1 MTIVAAR
8 RYSAGKV
15 IDAALDL
22 EHCGLPT
29 GEGEFDWIGVAEP
42 TEEELALLQRR
53 YGLHPLAI
61 EDALTRGAPAKAEAF
76 GPMLFVMACTAALEE
91 EEGIAY
97 GQTAIFLDRNFIIT
111 VRQGSAR
118 AHTALRQQLE
128 ANPQRLAEGP
138 DVVLHGLLDYLA
150 DGYVPLLDR
159 LDQAVE
165 EMEEGAVTGFPDQ
178 ARIRRIFRLRR
189 RLRRFES
196 NVGHMEE
203 VAGKLASASLP
214 AIDKK
219 ARPYFSDIHDHVRH
233 SLGRARALNDTLGS
247 IVEVASLLEQNRQG
261 TITRQLAAWAAILGV
276 PTAIAGVY
284 GMNFDFMPELR
295 WHYGYYMVVGGMLT
309 ICGTLFWRFRRIGWL

>member
-8 RYSAGKV
+8 RYLAGKV
-15 IDAALDL
+15 TDPALDL
-22 EHCGLPT
+22 QRCSLPAV
-29 GEGEFDWIGVAEP
+29 EGEFDWIGVADP
-42 TEEELALLQRR
+42 TPAELALLQDR

-76 GPMLFVMACTAALEE
+76 GSMLFVMACTAALQD

-128 ANPQRLAEGP
+128 ANPQRLAQGP

-150 DGYVPLLDR
+150 DGYVPLLDK
-159 LDQAVE
+159 LDLAVE
-165 EMEEGAVTGFPDQ
+165 EMEEGAVAGFPDQ

-261 TITRQLAAWAAILGV
+261 AITRQLAAWAAILGV
-276 PTAIAGVY
+276 PTAVAGVY
-284 GMNFDFMPELR
+284 GMNFDFMPELHWR
-295 WHYGYYMVVGGMLT
+295 HGYFIITGLMLT
-309 ICGTLFWRFRRIGWL
+309 ICLGLYVRFRRIGWL